1 LFLILLIR
9 KSRLIRW
16 KFEGGVEVIE
26 YDFVELNKYKIL
38 EEKNYTKDDRDFF
51 ISKTDKRVF
60 SFGRISNESIAWLE
74 QEINQPNTTGEWQFF
89 CNNYPSEGLQADIVS
104 PYV

>member
-1 LFLILLIR
+1 M
-9 KSRLIRW
+9 
-16 KFEGGVEVIE
+16 IE

-38 EEKNYTKDDRDFF
+38 EEKNYTKDDRDFY

-74 QEINQPNTTGEWQFF
+74 QEINQPNTTAEWQFF

>member
-1 LFLILLIR
+1 M
-9 KSRLIRW
+9 
-16 KFEGGVEVIE
+16 IE

-38 EEKNYTKDDRDFF
+38 EEKNYTKDDRDFY
-51 ISKTDKRVF
+51 ISKTEKRVF
-60 SFGRISNESIAWLE
+60 SFGRINNESIAWLE

>member
-1 LFLILLIR
+1 
-9 KSRLIRW
+9 
-16 KFEGGVEVIE
+16 VIE

-38 EEKNYTKDDRDFF
+38 EEKNYTKDDRDFY

-89 CNNYPSEGLQADIVS
+89 CNNYPSEGLQSDIVL

>member
-1 LFLILLIR
+1 
-9 KSRLIRW
+9 
-16 KFEGGVEVIE
+16 VIE

-38 EEKNYTKDDRDFF
+38 EEKNYTKDDRDFY

-74 QEINQPNTTGEWQFF
+74 QEINQPNTSGEWQFF
-89 CNNYPSEGLQADIVS
+89 CNNYPSEGLQADIIS
-104 PYV
+104 PYL